1 MQCECGK
8 EIVVNKLHPH
18 RLTRYV
24 CTNKINV
31 HLCYKSYM
39 VHVINGD
46 LSGFKLN
53 KIWFIGSYL
62 GSNNSVTFQYID
74 KNTVLTKD
82 GLIVDILDLNSDL
95 LESNVIKSERLS
107 KAAAFMGL
115 STDIEKYKEYSKQ
128 NKRILT
134 ACKIA
139 NGCLD

>member
-1 MQCECGK
+1 
-8 EIVVNKLHPH
+8 
-18 RLTRYV
+18 
-24 CTNKINV
+24 
-31 HLCYKSYM
+31 M